1 MTKTE
6 RKKICGLMDV
16 KKLTVDA
23 SMHAAQNER
32 LPLRVVVQVLY
43 FEQIRAAAASNG
55 RTRGN
60 SPRDSSS
67 TVVNGDGECVKS
79 GGESCHS
86 HNTQMCELKT
96 RDEEFQKN
104 GKLNK
109 KSSKNSRSGM
119 QLLPSRSRRIFD
131 KLWIVGKGQGE
142 NRSSETSG
150 SSNSPTSVVPGDTK
164 SSGSSL
170 RHRRHSIS

>member
-1 MTKTE
+1 MTKAE

-16 KKLTVDA
+16 KKLSVDA

-43 FEQIRAAAASNG
+43 FEQIRGATASNG

-60 SPRDSSS
+60 SPSS
-67 TVVNGDGECVKS
+67 TLVNGDEECVKT

-86 HNTQMCELKT
+86 LNTQMCELKM
-96 RDEEFQKN
+96 REEEFQKN

>member
-1 MTKTE
+1 MTKAE

-43 FEQIRAAAASNG
+43 FEQVRASAK
-55 RTRGN
+55 
-60 SPRDSSS
+60 RDSSRI
-67 TVVNGDGECVKS
+67 VMNGDEECDKTVEERCQSLK
-79 GGESCHS
+79 
-86 HNTQMCELKT
+86 NQMTHLKIK
-96 RDEEFQKN
+96 DEEFPKN

-109 KSSKNSRSGM
+109 NSKNSRSGM

-164 SSGSSL
+164 LSGSSL
-170 RHRRHSIS
+170 RHRRHSVS